1 MSLFESVRRPFI
13 FMNAVGLHGDV
24 QTLLHEGGHAFHAQ
38 RDQAQAVADY
48 RRALALGGTVPL
60 PQLYTAAGTKF
71 AFDAA
76 TLRAAVNL
84 MEETI
89 NSLDSR

>member
-24 QTLLHEGGHAFHAQ
+24 QTLLHEGGHAFHVFETQSLPYTQQLQVGTEFAE
-38 RDQAQAVADY
+38 VASM
-48 RRALALGGTVPL
+48 AMEL
-60 PQLYTAAGTKF
+60 
-71 AFDAA
+71 
-76 TLRAAVNL
+76 
-84 MEETI
+84 EETI